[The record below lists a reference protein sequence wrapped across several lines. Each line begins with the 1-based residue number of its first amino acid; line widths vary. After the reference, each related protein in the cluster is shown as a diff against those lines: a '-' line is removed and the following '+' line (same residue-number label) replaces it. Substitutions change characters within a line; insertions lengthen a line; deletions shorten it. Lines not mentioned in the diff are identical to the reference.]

1 MEPQATTVQIHGQE
15 YTVRADRDPEYI
27 RTIAHFVDD
36 RMREVARG
44 AGEVTSLR
52 VAILS
57 ALNIADELFQERE
70 SGRADVVHS
79 LEERA
84 RRLVATLEEV
94 VEDPRPDSK

>member
-1 MEPQATTVQIHGQE
+1 MAIQSTTVRIHGQE
-15 YTVRADRDPEYI
+15 YTIRADRDPKYI
-27 RTIAHFVDD
+27 EAIARFVDD
-36 RMREVARG
+36 RMRETARD
-44 AGEVTSLR
+44 AGQVTSLR

-70 SGRADVVHS
+70 SGAADAVHS

-94 VEDPRPDSK
+94 VEDPPA

>member
-1 MEPQATTVQIHGQE
+1 MAQQSTTVKIHGQE
-15 YTVRADRDPEYI
+15 YTIRADRDPEYI
-27 RTIAHFVDD
+27 QTIARFVDD
-36 RMREVARG
+36 RMRETARD
-44 AGEVTSLR
+44 AGQVTSLR

-70 SGRADVVHS
+70 SGTADAVHS

-94 VEDPRPDSK
+94 VDDETA

>member
-1 MEPQATTVQIHGQE
+1 MEPRTTTVEIHGQE
-15 YTVRADRDPEYI
+15 YTIRADRDPEYV
-27 RTIAHFVDD
+27 RTIANFVDD

-44 AGEVTSLR
+44 AGQVTSLK
-52 VAILS
+52 VAILT

-94 VEDPRPDSK
+94 VDDSRNDTK

>member
-1 MEPQATTVQIHGQE
+1 MEPQSITVKIHGQE
-15 YTVRADRDPEYI
+15 YTIRADRDPQYVQS
-27 RTIAHFVDD
+27 IARFVDD
-36 RMREVARG
+36 RMRDVERE
-44 AGEVTSLR
+44 AGQVTSLR

-70 SGRADVVHS
+70 SGKADAVHS

-94 VEDPRPDSK
+94 VDDPSG

>member
-1 MEPQATTVQIHGQE
+1 MAQQSTTVKIHGQE

-27 RTIAHFVDD
+27 ETIARFVDD
-36 RMREVARG
+36 RMREIARD
-44 AGEVTSLR
+44 ARQVTSLK

-70 SGRADVVHS
+70 SGTADAVHS

-84 RRLVATLEEV
+84 RRMVATLEEV
-94 VEDPRPDSK
+94 VDE

>member
-1 MEPQATTVQIHGQE
+1 MDQEPITVHIHGQD
-15 YTVRADRDPEYI
+15 YTIRADRDAEYVES
-27 RTIAHFVDD
+27 IARFVDD
-36 RMREVARG
+36 RMRDIARN
-44 AGEVTSLR
+44 AGQVTSLR

-70 SGRADVVHS
+70 SGRADAIHS

-94 VEDPRPDSK
+94 VDDPSS